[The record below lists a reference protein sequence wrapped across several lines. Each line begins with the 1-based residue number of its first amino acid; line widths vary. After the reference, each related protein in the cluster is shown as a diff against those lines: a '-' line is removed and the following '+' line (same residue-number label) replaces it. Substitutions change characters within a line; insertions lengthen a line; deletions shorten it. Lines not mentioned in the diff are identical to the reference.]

1 MLTLKENLSFDQAKI
16 ITESDQEGKNLFM
29 QGIFVQGDKRNQNSR
44 VYPVTEISRAVKAIQ
59 EKIET
64 GYSVLGE
71 ADHPDDLQVNL
82 DRVSHMI
89 EKMWMDGQDGYG
101 RLKLLPT
108 PMGNICKTLLENGV
122 KLGVSSRGL
131 GTLKENRD
139 GVQVV
144 QDDFHLATAADI
156 VADPSAPDAFVRGI
170 MENKEWVVVNGV
182 WTEQH
187 CDMSKKY
194 IKKASK
200 KQLEEAK
207 IQVFERFLRHLS
219 SK

>member
-1 MLTLKENLSFDQAKI
+1 MLTLKEDLTYAQAKI
-16 ITESDQEGKNLFM
+16 ITESSQDGKSM
-29 QGIFVQGDKRNQNSR
+29 YMEGIFVQGEKRNQNSR
-44 VYPVTEISRAVKAIQ
+44 VYPVQEISKAVKAIQ

-122 KLGVSSRGL
+122 KLGVSSRGS
-131 GTLKENRD
+131 GNVTES
-139 GVQVV
+139 GSVSEFEIQTV
-144 QDDFHLATAADI
+144 DI
-156 VADPSAPDAFVRGI
+156 VANPSAPDAYPDPLYEQIMNGKRGNI
-170 MENKEWVVVNGV
+170 LLDVATAVNNDTIANQYLQKEVLKFI
-182 WTEQH
+182 EKL
-187 CDMSKKY
+187 DIRRS
-194 IKKASK
+194 
-200 KQLEEAK
+200 
-207 IQVFERFLRHLS
+207 
-219 SK
+219 

>member
-1 MLTLKENLSFDQAKI
+1 MLTLKENLSYSQAKI
-16 ITESDQEGKNLFM
+16 ITEASSDGKSM
-29 QGIFVQGDKRNQNSR
+29 YMEGIFVQGEKRNQNSR
-44 VYPVTEISRAVKAIQ
+44 VYPVTEISKAVKAIQ

-122 KLGVSSRGL
+122 KLGVSSRGS
-131 GTLKENRD
+131 GNVTES
-139 GVQVV
+139 GSVSEFEIQTV
-144 QDDFHLATAADI
+144 DI
-156 VADPSAPDAFVRGI
+156 VANPSAPDAYPDPLYEQIMNGKRGNI
-170 MENKEWVVVNGV
+170 LLDVATAVNNDTIANQYLQKEVLKFI
-182 WTEQH
+182 EKL
-187 CDMSKKY
+187 DIRRS
-194 IKKASK
+194 
-200 KQLEEAK
+200 
-207 IQVFERFLRHLS
+207 
-219 SK
+219 